1 MADDAATVEQLRAEL
16 RRYRDR
22 AEAAEALFYARLF
35 ELDPALRPLF
45 TTDIQEQGRK
55 LMQMIAVAV
64 RGLDN
69 LDTLVPAV
77 RALGKRHAG
86 YGVQDQHYETVA
98 AALLWTLERGL
109 GEQFTLEVR
118 DAWAT
123 VYGLLAATMQDD
135 PTEPLART
143 A

>member
-1 MADDAATVEQLRAEL
+1 MA
-16 RRYRDR
+16 
-22 AEAAEALFYARLF
+22 
-35 ELDPALRPLF
+35 
-45 TTDIQEQGRK
+45 
-55 LMQMIAVAV
+55 
-64 RGLDN
+64 
-69 LDTLVPAV
+69 
-77 RALGKRHAG
+77 
-86 YGVQDQHYETVA
+86 A